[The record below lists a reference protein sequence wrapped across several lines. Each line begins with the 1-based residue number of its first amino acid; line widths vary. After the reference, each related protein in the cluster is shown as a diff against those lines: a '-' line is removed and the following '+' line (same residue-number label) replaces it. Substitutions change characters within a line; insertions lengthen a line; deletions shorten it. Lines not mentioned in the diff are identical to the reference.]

1 MKTVSILAALGL
13 ACAAL
18 VVYAD
23 PAAAPQGMHRHGHGF
38 AALLKAA
45 DANGDGVLTRDEAL
59 AFAAQRFDALDANH
73 DGKLTADEVRASF
86 QQKRAERWKK
96 IDTDGDG
103 RISKEEFELN
113 KVVALFHPLD
123 RPRSA
128 SGAPPGPMDRQIAI
142 TRATSRLSP
151 QAFNTLDVNGD
162 GVLTGGEIISSDQ
175 MQFEAID
182 RNGDGYIDRAE
193 FDALVASLFQ

>member
-1 MKTVSILAALGL
+1 MTWRLYLLAISLIAPALFF
-13 ACAAL
+13 A
-18 VVYAD
+18 
-23 PAAAPQGMHRHGHGF
+23 PASAQ
-38 AALLKAA
+38 
-45 DANGDGVLTRDEAL
+45 VLNRKEVE
-59 AFAAQRFDALDANH
+59 QRFKA
-73 DGKLTADEVRASF
+73 F
-86 QQKRAERWKK
+86 
-96 IDTDGDG
+96 DTDGDG